1 MADPA
6 VRGAS
11 SALREVTQHALVPS
25 ARVRPAAVAG
35 MFYPAGAAQLRADVE
50 RMLGNAADETRAPA
64 PKAIIAPH
72 AGYVYSGETAARAYA
87 RLGSRRGT
95 IRRVVLLGPAHRVH
109 VRGIALP
116 EADAFDTP
124 LGAVAVDQ
132 AAVAAIAHLRQV
144 VAARPVHAA
153 EHSLEVH
160 LPFLRTVLGE
170 FAVVPLVVGEA
181 TPAMVAEV
189 LDLLW
194 GGEETLIVISS
205 DLSHYHAYR
214 DALRMDGETVAL
226 ILNGAANI
234 THQQA
239 CGATPVNA
247 LMQLASSRRL
257 RVELID
263 QCNSGDTAGPRDRVV
278 GYASFAVYEGEAD
291 AIKDNGSGSGS
302 SWHASKSLVPQW
314 FPADGGAQL
323 VNLARASIAQALGA
337 RFAEE
342 SNGSA
347 ASAASAASPASAA
360 SAAET
365 VHAPGTT
372 ASAAHSSDAAWLD
385 QPGAVFVTLTRD
397 GALRGCIGSLV
408 AHRAL
413 RADVSANAV
422 AAALRDP
429 RFAPLTADEWPLVRV
444 EVSLLTAPQLMTV
457 RDEADALAQL
467 RPHQDGVILEAGAH
481 RSTFLPQV
489 WEQIAEPRAFLAA
502 LRQKAG
508 LRPAYWGPDLR
519 LSRYGVAK
527 FTE

>member
-6 VRGAS
+6 VTGALS
-11 SALREVTQHALVPS
+11 TLRDMPPHAVAPF

-35 MFYPAGAAQLRADVE
+35 MFYPAQANQLRADVE
-50 RMLGNAADETRAPA
+50 RMLRNADDEGRAPP

-72 AGYVYSGETAARAYA
+72 AGYLYSGETAARAYA
-87 RLGSRRGT
+87 RLASRRGT

-124 LGAVAVDQ
+124 LGPVAVDQ

-160 LPFLRTVLGE
+160 LPFLRAVLGE

-194 GGEETLIVISS
+194 GGAETLIVVSS

-214 DALRMDGETVAL
+214 DALRIDSETVAL
-226 ILNGAANI
+226 ILNGATTI
-234 THQQA
+234 THEQA

-247 LMQLASSRRL
+247 LMHLARSRRL

-263 QCNSGDTAGPRDRVV
+263 QCSSGDTAGPRDRVV
-278 GYASFAVYEGEAD
+278 GYASFAVYEVDAD
-291 AIKDNGSGSGS
+291 AIKESGSGSGS
-302 SWHASKSLVPQW
+302 PENSAESLVPQW
-314 FPADGGAQL
+314 FPANGGAQL
-323 VNLARASIAQALGA
+323 VSLARASIAQALGA
-337 RFAEE
+337 RVELKADRL
-342 SNGSA
+342 A
-347 ASAASAASPASAA
+347 ASAAVAVNAA
-360 SAAET
+360 
-365 VHAPGTT
+365 GTT
-372 ASAAHSSDAAWLD
+372 AGAACSSDAAWLD
-385 QPGAVFVTLTRD
+385 QPGAVFVTLTLD
-397 GALRGCIGSLV
+397 GALRGCTGSLM

-413 RADVSANAV
+413 RDDVLANAQ

-429 RFAPLTADEWPLVRV
+429 RFAPLTVAEWPLVRV

-467 RPHQDGVILEAGAH
+467 RPHEDGVILEAGAH
-481 RSTFLPQV
+481 RATFLPQV

-502 LRQKAG
+502 LKQKAG
-508 LRPAYWGPDLR
+508 LPPAYWGPDVR

-527 FTE
+527 FAE